1 MTPTSLALAL
11 TATTSAFLPIAGQPN
26 DDDLV
31 RINNALAPILQKVTY
46 DRTQGAQN
54 LWGLIADANRYLH
67 HYGLAFVRPAARPAV
82 YDPAIA
88 EGASR
93 VERTR
98 AEAAWAALIQ
108 DYEAYEAAEAGIK
121 TFIETVVEDTWIRD
135 LRDPETFYSNVTAL
149 ALLNHLRDRSGGLHA
164 LDMVSLSIQM
174 NQYYEGT
181 PIIPEYI
188 QLLED
193 AQRKA
198 ARASLPV
205 TDQSLVML
213 ASTALLAADTF
224 PRTTEHWEELPQADK
239 TWPAWK
245 AAYLQAH
252 QKRANR
258 LRATG
263 GADNLG
269 RANQATFGIFDP
281 GASGIHLRNNA
292 PGAQAN
298 QAANFLGSIDNAL
311 DNLASAAANNKAV
324 LEQLVTT
331 NSFLTTSNSL
341 LANQIKCLQAQ
352 LAAKR
357 GQVGGGGGGGNGG
370 GTTKKGPDPAGYCWS
385 HGWRVGFGHN
395 SSTCE
400 HPKEGHQTNATRQNT
415 KGGSSANKDWIP
427 RTIA

>member
-11 TATTSAFLPIAGQPN
+11 ATATSAFLPIAGQPN

-31 RINNALAPILQKVTY
+31 RINDALAPILQMVTY
-46 DRTQGAQN
+46 DRAHGAQN
-54 LWGLIADANRYLH
+54 LWGLIADADRYLH

-82 YDPAIA
+82 YDPAIQ

-93 VERTR
+93 VKRTR

-108 DYEAYEAAEAGIK
+108 DYEAYEAAEAGVK
-121 TFIETVVEDTWIRD
+121 TFIVTVVEDTWIRD

-164 LDMVSLSIQM
+164 LDMVSLTIQM
-174 NQYYEGT
+174 SQFYEGS
-181 PIIPEYI
+181 PIIPKYI

-198 ARASLPV
+198 ARAGLPV
-205 TDQSLVML
+205 TDQNLVML

-224 PRTTEHWEELPQADK
+224 PRTTTLWEELPQADK

-252 QKRANR
+252 QQRANR

-269 RANQATFGIFDP
+269 RANQ
-281 GASGIHLRNNA
+281 
-292 PGAQAN
+292 AQAN

-311 DNLASAAANNKAV
+311 DNLASAATNDKAV

-331 NSFLTTSNSL
+331 NSSLTTSNSL
-341 LANQIKCLQAQ
+341 LANQIKSLQAQ
-352 LAAKR
+352 LAAKK
-357 GQVGGGGGGGNGG
+357 GQVGGGGGGGSRDA
-370 GTTKKGPDPAGYCWS
+370 TTKKGPDPAGYCWS

-427 RTIA
+427 RTTA

>member
-11 TATTSAFLPIAGQPN
+11 ATATSAFLPIAGQPN

-46 DRTQGAQN
+46 DRAQGAQN
-54 LWGLIADANRYLH
+54 LWGLIADADRYLH
-67 HYGLAFVRPAARPAV
+67 HYGPAAFVRPAARPAV
-82 YDPAIA
+82 YDPDID

-98 AEAAWAALIQ
+98 AEAAWAALLQ
-108 DYEAYEAAEAGIK
+108 DYEAYEAAEAGVK
-121 TFIETVVEDTWIRD
+121 AFIVTVVEDTWIRD

-164 LDMVSLSIQM
+164 LDFVNLTVQM
-174 NQYYEGT
+174 SQFYEGSPT
-181 PIIPEYI
+181 IPEYI

-198 ARASLPV
+198 ARAGLPV
-205 TDQSLVML
+205 TDQFLVTH
-213 ASTALLAADTF
+213 ASTALLAADTY
-224 PRTTEHWEELPQADK
+224 PRTTEIWEESPQATR

-245 AAYLQAH
+245 AAYLEAH
-252 QKRANR
+252 QLRSNR

-269 RANQATFGIFDP
+269 RANQAIFDS

-298 QAANFLGSIDNAL
+298 QAANFLGSIDHAL
-311 DNLASAAANNKAV
+311 DSLASAATNDKAV

-331 NSFLTTSNSL
+331 NSSLTTSNSQ
-341 LANQIKCLQAQ
+341 LANQIKSLQAQ
-352 LAAKR
+352 LAAKK
-357 GQVGGGGGGGNGG
+357 GQVGGGGGGGNRDA
-370 GTTKKGPDPAGYCWS
+370 TTKRGPDPAGYCWS
-385 HGWRVGFGHN
+385 HGFRVGFGHN

-427 RTIA
+427 RTTA